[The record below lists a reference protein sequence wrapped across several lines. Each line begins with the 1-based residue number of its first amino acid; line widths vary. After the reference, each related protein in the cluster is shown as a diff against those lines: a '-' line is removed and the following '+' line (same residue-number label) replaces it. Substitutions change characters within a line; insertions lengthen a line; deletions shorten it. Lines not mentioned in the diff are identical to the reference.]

1 MKKGKTNRRL
11 LALVLCLAMLF
22 SCVPQGALP
31 VLAAGNDTV
40 SQGQPETGETTTPTE
55 PEVTTEPTEPEATT
69 EPTVPEDTTA
79 PTEPEATTEPTVPE
93 DTTAPTEP
101 EVTTEPTQ
109 PEDTTAPTEPE
120 VTTEPTEPAQSQNS
134 AAPLAGE
141 VVARGVLTDTI
152 TYTITEEVDPDST
165 RYHVLTLEGTGAM
178 PDYTYSTYKKTPWYP
193 YGDTLR
199 QVVLGDGI
207 TSVGAYAF
215 YNTYQKLVNLQLPST
230 LITIGNYAFYN
241 CSGLTGSL
249 DFSGCPALTTI
260 GSYAFSDCTGLTG
273 SLDFSGCPELTTIGS
288 TAFQAC
294 TGITTLNLSCPK
306 LTTIGSY
313 AFSDC
318 TGLTTLNLSCPALT
332 TIGSS
337 AFLDCTDLTGSLD
350 FSGCPKLTTIGSSAF
365 SDCTGLTGSLDL
377 SGCPKLTT
385 IGSSAFS
392 DCTGLTTL
400 NLSCPALTT
409 IGDYAFDSCTGLTTL
424 NLSCPKLT
432 TIGDYAFYRCTG
444 LTGSLDFSRCPALTS
459 IGSSAFRNCSGLTTL
474 NLSCPALTTI
484 GSYAFFGCTGLTGS
498 LDFSGCPELT
508 TIGSTAFQACTGIT
522 TLNLSCPA
530 LTTIGGSA
538 FYYCTGLTTLNLS
551 SPKLTTIGDRAFS
564 GCTGLT
570 DSLDFSGCPALT
582 TIRDRAFSNCTGIT
596 TLNLS
601 CPALTTIGVGAF
613 RDCTG
618 LTTLNLSCPAL
629 TTIDSYAFSDCTGL
643 TGSLDFSGCPALTT
657 IGDRAFFGCT
667 GLTTLNLSSPE
678 LTTIGRSAFDY
689 CTGLTTL
696 NLSCPKLTTIGD
708 SAFSRCTGLTGSLD
722 FSGCQALTTIGDKA
736 FFNCTGLT
744 GSLDFS
750 GCPALTT
757 IGDSAFFGCTG
768 LTGSLDFSGCP
779 ELTTIDSAAFQACTG
794 LTTLNLSCPK
804 LTTIGSAA
812 FRACTGITTLNLSC
826 PKLTTIGIYAFSNC
840 TGLTTLNLSCP
851 KLTTIGTEAF
861 RNCTKLNTIT
871 VEDGNKL
878 TQVYASAFTGTAVT
892 ALSLVLPDRA
902 SADGVV
908 RLLTALPERP
918 QWLTLVGDSTQS
930 MCFSQDFLEEVKDTR
945 YRIAFAP
952 GFLTFCPGDFADI
965 TGAAPLNTLKGSA
978 WVDAQG
984 VVYLLDEDS
993 KTASLA
999 YIPSDF
1005 KSYTVPATV
1014 GEGERSYNLSSVSS
1028 NALAR
1033 AYQLGEITFA
1043 DSKAVALADFALA
1056 GCPTLTSVN
1065 KETTVE
1071 GAKNLFKSVGKSAF
1085 LNTGLQ
1091 EESSADKVSLG
1102 TSIQVLQEADA
1113 TFTLSAQAAQ
1123 PIENDVTG
1131 TGNTVTIT
1139 AYIDGDGANAYQYR
1153 IYFLVS
1159 GGQFDMGGF
1168 QMNIDQEYTDNGIRF
1183 TLRRYDGITGLYYVD
1198 VSVPVGAT
1206 WNRQFFLNYPALT
1219 PGGAVL
1225 VWAEAIPAQSS
1236 SDIQVLPQGQYYHF
1250 TWETES
1256 VPYTT
1261 MSVINNT
1268 NSYSYTRPSVGALV
1282 TLSPDLSW
1290 QIKLTAGQRDKYASY
1305 TSLAQD
1311 PARQAVHTMTFTL
1324 PEGLS
1329 WNNVLTEEVQLLTPS
1344 GDYWCLEGTPILK
1357 ASPDSNT
1364 YVQKVT
1370 AVIADGE
1377 LVLTLWQA
1385 AKGQALPT
1393 NPYLNLTL
1401 AQSVVQVP
1409 DEKGFNFNDSY
1420 GISLQ
1425 VGTKLVYTFDQS
1437 VSWMG
1442 SAQWSSTPPKENL
1455 TYEKN
1460 RGDLYILYVGT
1471 SYYRLK
1477 AANDTIFNHTL
1488 TKISDPLPMDLFITP
1503 QGIRELF
1510 TLSGDELDNQT
1521 LAKYLTLTISNARQ
1535 YHYDGDNALGYVTLT
1550 DGKTQHLLTAEMTD
1564 EYGTAYTDGVKVTIK
1579 LGTTTGTLQ
1588 VAFGDAPSEEVP
1600 MDNLEEYLKTRGLAL
1615 LSNTRYTVT
1624 WDFGAEHKILS
1635 GDTYL
1640 LQIPVEPKDSFQLL
1654 TTDWPIYR
1662 GASTSSSPSSY
1673 SYEYISVGNNVAYF
1687 EDPASNTK
1695 SAAAR
1700 YYRDYAIDKSVSTNT
1715 VQNGGIVDYSV
1726 KVYRDSG
1733 SPREAGLPVVDAVS
1747 GTVCLLAPVYKNQGR
1762 PWAESTSIY
1771 TASDGTQ
1778 YYLLELPDSA
1788 RESGRYT
1795 YDGVWM
1801 NGNYANSVT
1810 VVALDKLT
1818 EEEKAKYNHSD
1829 DYSSLGNALAD
1840 DGYLTEIR
1848 WYLASTTDSYNTL
1861 TYSVLVDVAYSLR
1874 ENSLSG
1880 SVCNIAY
1887 LNDRDNHRLFD
1898 STGIIPIYTI
1908 TGNKELLDESG
1919 QVLGNNSTISAG
1931 ETVHYRLTVNNLI
1944 SRNMTIDTQD
1954 IADVLPRTYD
1964 VFAWS
1969 EDNVKLRYGLKS
1981 GGAVQYFSWEIS
1993 HNQQDG
1999 TVIHWPEG
2007 LQVPA
2012 NDTLYI
2018 YVDITFPSDTSG
2030 EDSLWKSYCDQVG
2043 SDTLVNSFRL
2053 VNMTYSVTHN
2063 LALPGSAY
2071 IQKGVAS
2078 SQYYYGPSK
2087 VGEKMDLRY
2096 YSEPGSGNRAYMKET
2111 FYIVLY
2117 NAGPGP
2123 LYLTQ
2128 LEDHFPAGAV
2138 TDASHV
2144 ELITDK
2150 TYLSDLP
2157 QGLTLVQASITYQS
2171 SNSSVIFTFGSGSAE
2186 AGVPA
2191 ISYDAAVRAYY
2202 LQPNQAIAFSYECS
2216 IGTDLDNWENTVA
2229 MPLHDPLN
2237 AGVGVAQISQIHY
2250 NYEMD
2255 SKTGNDGSCTYW
2267 TVEEGSALGY
2277 DSKWADE
2284 GWIASSVPLRKE
2296 TVAGLEKQVV
2306 QRRSTSDVI
2315 SPYNGYALPLD
2326 SLQWELT
2333 VYNDG
2338 SNIIDGFTITD
2349 TFPDCYTLA
2358 EGEVV
2363 ISGVNGSSQNKQTL
2377 FEIEEVK
2384 TGTDGLVE
2392 SVTLSDRTVI
2402 SVEGENVSTKEYDI
2416 SLYYNEDEQLVMEL
2430 TLHLSAD
2437 NGVIFPG
2444 KNVKLTYW
2452 TKNYTKINTYTTYVN
2467 SAVLTTQQELN
2478 YDKVSHGRVEWDENG
2493 EPAGILARAIAVTAG
2508 GYSTGSEKA
2517 VTEVGIPGNTASSN
2531 QIGSITLTQTDG
2543 GYSHFTY
2550 ELQVDNSATGAK
2562 GMKWITLIDNLPQ
2575 LDDTMTLNPKNQRG
2589 SEFQVEFA
2597 ADPRV
2602 KVWYVTEEW
2611 QEVDI
2616 TSKAMIQYSDKV
2628 TFGSGDWGKVGSIP
2642 ESDGWGASSAGARS
2656 IRIYIPSDG
2665 ETPAV
2670 PAGATLHVSF
2680 ECQVK
2685 MDASVAPGHTA
2696 WNSFGYRYQMQ
2707 NDQYYLEAAPLEV
2720 GVRIPD
2726 YPRIQKVL
2734 TDETGEAVIAEK
2746 DTEFYFLVYKGDK
2759 ISGDFA
2765 TGAALLQALMD
2776 KKTDFSIV
2784 KVTVPQGQSQVELK
2798 LEDLKICTYT
2808 PEKGWEETANPWV
2821 WTDGGSYTVVE
2832 LGDQLTVGLGS
2843 YKDYQF
2849 ASLDYVPDNSY
2860 TFQYNKSTSQLIRG
2874 ENTLALRKLQIQKVD
2889 QADQSQKL
2897 PGAVFGLYSPNT
2909 SDQLTGD
2916 TLQTAATA
2924 LELTTGQIQ
2933 ELEGKLIITHNGK
2946 NYYLYRLGKTDK
2958 NGLVTW
2964 DDLPGMTYCYMEL
2977 WAPEGYYIT
2986 EKDPVLVSFDVQGEY
3001 LRSVTHTVTNKQIVY
3016 LPKTGGMGRWQIP
3029 ALGLLLCAAVV
3040 TVFLGKRRKK
3050 AA

>member
-1 MKKGKTNRRL
+1 MKKGMTRRRL

-22 SCVPQGALP
+22 SCVPQGAIP
-31 VLAAGNDTV
+31 VFAAGDEA
-40 SQGQPETGETTTPTE
+40 SQGQTETGETTTPTE
-55 PEVTTEPTEPEATT
+55 PEVTTEPTEPE
-69 EPTVPEDTTA
+69 
-79 PTEPEATTEPTVPE
+79 

-101 EVTTEPTQ
+101 EVTTEPTE

-120 VTTEPTEPAQSQNS
+120 VTTEPTEPEDTTAPTEPEVTTETTEPQNPAEPAQPQNP
-134 AAPLAGE
+134 AVPLAGTE
-141 VVARGVLTDTI
+141 VASGSLTDTI
-152 TYTITEEVDPDST
+152 TYTITAEQDPDGT
-165 RYHVLTLEGTGAM
+165 LYHVLTLEGTGTM
-178 PDYTYSTYKKTPWYP
+178 PDYSYRTYETTPWYP
-193 YGDTLR
+193 YGNTLR

-215 YNTYQKLVNLQLPST
+215 YSTYRKLVNLQLPST
-230 LITIGNYAFYN
+230 LITIGEGAFRS
-241 CSGLTGSL
+241 CSGLTGPLDFSGCPALTSIGSTAFDGCTGLTGSL
-249 DFSGCPALTTI
+249 DFSGCPKLTTIGSSAFSTCYGLTTLNLSCPALTTIDSSAFQSCFGLTTLNLSCPKLTTIGDHAFFNCTGLTGSLDFSSYPALTTIGDYAFVDCSGLTGSLDFSSCPALTSIGSYAFSDCSGFTTLNLSSLKLTTIGDHAFYNCTGLTGTLDFSGCPQLTTIGSSAFSNCTGLTGTLDFSGCPKLTTIGDRAFSRCTGLTGALDFSGCQALTTIGDGAFSNCTGLTGALDFSGCPKLTTIGSSAFSGCSGLTTLNLSSPKLTTI

-273 SLDFSGCPELTTIGS
+273 SLDFSGC
-288 TAFQAC
+288 Q
-294 TGITTLNLSCPK
+294 
-306 LTTIGSY
+306 
-313 AFSDC
+313 
-318 TGLTTLNLSCPALT
+318 ALT
-332 TIGSS
+332 TIGV
-337 AFLDCTDLTGSLD
+337 
-350 FSGCPKLTTIGSSAF
+350 
-365 SDCTGLTGSLDL
+365 
-377 SGCPKLTT
+377 
-385 IGSSAFS
+385 SAFS

-400 NLSCPALTT
+400 NLSCPQLIN
-409 IGDYAFDSCTGLTTL
+409 IGDS
-424 NLSCPKLT
+424 
-432 TIGDYAFYRCTG
+432 AFYKCTG
-444 LTGSLDFSRCPALTS
+444 LTGA
-459 IGSSAFRNCSGLTTL
+459 
-474 NLSCPALTTI
+474 
-484 GSYAFFGCTGLTGS
+484 
-498 LDFSGCPELT
+498 LDFSGC
-508 TIGSTAFQACTGIT
+508 Q
-522 TLNLSCPA
+522 A
-530 LTTIGGSA
+530 LTIIGDSA
-538 FYYCTGLTTLNLS
+538 FS
-551 SPKLTTIGDRAFS
+551 
-564 GCTGLT
+564 
-570 DSLDFSGCPALT
+570 
-582 TIRDRAFSNCTGIT
+582 
-596 TLNLS
+596 
-601 CPALTTIGVGAF
+601 
-613 RDCTG
+613 DCTG
-618 LTTLNLSCPAL
+618 LTTLNLSCPVL
-629 TTIDSYAFSDCTGL
+629 IIIDSEAF
-643 TGSLDFSGCPALTT
+643 
-657 IGDRAFFGCT
+657 
-667 GLTTLNLSSPE
+667 
-678 LTTIGRSAFDY
+678 Y
-689 CTGLTTL
+689 
-696 NLSCPKLTTIGD
+696 
-708 SAFSRCTGLTGSLD
+708 
-722 FSGCQALTTIGDKA
+722 
-736 FFNCTGLT
+736 NCTGLT
-744 GSLDFS
+744 
-750 GCPALTT
+750 A
-757 IGDSAFFGCTG
+757 
-768 LTGSLDFSGCP
+768 
-779 ELTTIDSAAFQACTG
+779 
-794 LTTLNLSCPK
+794 
-804 LTTIGSAA
+804 
-812 FRACTGITTLNLSC
+812 
-826 PKLTTIGIYAFSNC
+826 
-840 TGLTTLNLSCP
+840 LNLSCP

-861 RNCTKLNTIT
+861 QNCTKLNTIT

-878 TQVYASAFTGTAVT
+878 TQVDASAFTGTAVT
-892 ALSLVLPDRA
+892 ALSLVLPDQA
-902 SADGVV
+902 SVDGVV

-999 YIPSDF
+999 YIPSDL

-1014 GEGERSYNLSSVSS
+1014 GDGERSYTLTSVSPHTLTRS
-1028 NALAR
+1028 
-1033 AYQLGEITFA
+1033 YQLEEITFA

-1183 TLRRYDGITGLYYVD
+1183 TLHRYDGTTGLYYVD

-1225 VWAEAIPAQSS
+1225 VWAEAIPEQSS

-1268 NSYSYTRPSVGALV
+1268 NSYSYTRPGVGALV

-1290 QIKLTAGQRDKYASY
+1290 QIKLTASQRDKYAAY

-1364 YVQKVT
+1364 SVQKVT

-1393 NPYLNLTL
+1393 NPQLNFTL

-1409 DEKGFNFNDSY
+1409 DEKEFHFNDSY
-1420 GISLQ
+1420 EISLQ
-1425 VGTKLVYTFDQS
+1425 VDTKLVYTFDQPAS
-1437 VSWMG
+1437 LAG
-1442 SAQWSSTPPKENL
+1442 STLWKSTPPKMDL
-1455 TYEKN
+1455 TYQKTSDY
-1460 RGDLYILYVGT
+1460 RYIFYTGN

-1615 LSNTRYTVT
+1615 LSNTQYTVT

-1662 GASTSSSPSSY
+1662 GATTSSSPVSYDY
-1673 SYEYISVGNNVAYF
+1673 SYITSITNKARFV
-1687 EDPASNTK
+1687 DSTLTQK
-1695 SAAAR
+1695 SCTND
-1700 YYRDYAIDKSVSTNT
+1700 YYRDYAIGKYASTT
-1715 VQNGGIVDYSV
+1715 SVQNGGIVDYSIQ
-1726 KVYRDSG
+1726 VYQYSG

-1747 GTVCLLAPVYKNQGR
+1747 GTQCLLAPVPENQGQ
-1762 PWAESTSIY
+1762 PWAKDAEIHQTSN
-1771 TASDGTQ
+1771 GTR
-1778 YYLLELPDSA
+1778 YYLLKLPDSA
-1788 RESGRYT
+1788 REDGRYT
-1795 YDGVWM
+1795 YDGVWL
-1801 NGNYANSVT
+1801 NGYYADSVT
-1810 VVALDKLT
+1810 VIDLNRLEDA
-1818 EEEKAKYNHSD
+1818 ERAKYNHSE
-1829 DYSSLGNALAD
+1829 DYTDMGSALAS

-1848 WYLASTTDSYNTL
+1848 WYLTSATSSSRIL
-1861 TYSVLVDVAYSLR
+1861 KYSVLADVAYSTQ
-1874 ENSLSG
+1874 ENPLSG
-1880 SVCNIAY
+1880 TLCNIAY
-1887 LNDRDNHRLFD
+1887 LNDRDDHRLFD
-1898 STGIIPIYTI
+1898 PTGTIPIHTI
-1908 TGNKELLDESG
+1908 GGDKELLDESG
-1919 QVLGNNSTISAG
+1919 QVLSDGSIISDG
-1931 ETVHYRLTVNNLI
+1931 ETVHYRLTVNNLT
-1944 SRNMTIDTQD
+1944 SRDMTIRAEDA
-1954 IADVLPRTYD
+1954 ADVLPRTYG

-1969 EDNVKLRYGLKS
+1969 EANVKLHYALKS
-1981 GGAVQYFSWEIS
+1981 GGTTESFPWEIQPS
-1993 HNQQDG
+1993 NAQDG
-1999 TVIHWPEG
+1999 TYVIRWPQG

-2012 NDTLYI
+2012 NDSLYI
-2018 YVDITFPSDTSG
+2018 YVDLTFPADASG
-2030 EDSLWKSYCDQVG
+2030 ESSPWKSYCEQVG
-2043 SDTLVNSFRL
+2043 SDTLVNTFRL

-2071 IQKGVAS
+2071 IQKGVRLS
-2078 SQYYYGPSK
+2078 EYFLYSRK
-2087 VGEKMDLRY
+2087 VGENNDLRY
-2096 YSEPGSGNRAYMKET
+2096 YSQQGSDGAARMQET
-2111 FYIVLY
+2111 FYILLY

-2138 TDASHV
+2138 SSVDNV
-2144 ELITDK
+2144 KLIR
-2150 TYLSDLP
+2150 YRSNFSGLP
-2157 QGLTLVQASITYQS
+2157 QDLVLVQASIGSKKSDS
-2171 SNSSVIFTFGSGSAE
+2171 SIAFTFTPASSVGGMPTIT
-2186 AGVPA
+2186 
-2191 ISYDAAVRAYY
+2191 YDAAAEAYY
-2202 LQPNQAIAFSYECS
+2202 LQPNQAIAFSYECYLN
-2216 IGTDLDNWENTVA
+2216 TDLAYWENTVA
-2229 MPLHDPLN
+2229 MPLYDPLN
-2237 AGVGVAQISQIHY
+2237 AGVGVARIPQVY
-2250 NYEMD
+2250 NNYSMVG
-2255 SKTGNDGSCTYW
+2255 KTGNDGFCTYW
-2267 TVEEGSALGY
+2267 TAEEGSALGY
-2277 DSKWADE
+2277 DSQRADE
-2284 GWIASSVPLRKE
+2284 GWVASSVPLRKE
-2296 TVAGLEKQVV
+2296 TVTGLEKQVV

-2358 EGEVV
+2358 EGKVV
-2363 ISGVNGSSQNKQTL
+2363 ISGETL
-2377 FEIEEVK
+2377 FEVKEVK
-2384 TGTDGLVE
+2384 TGADGLVE

-2416 SLYYNEDEQLVMEL
+2416 SLYYNEDQQLVMEL
-2430 TLHLSAD
+2430 TLHSSAD

-2575 LDDTMTLNPKNQRG
+2575 LDDTMTLNPKIQRG

-2616 TSKAMIQYSDKV
+2616 TSEAMIQYSDKV

-2665 ETPAV
+2665 EKPAV

-2734 TDETGEAVIAEK
+2734 TDETGEAVIAQK

-2776 KKTDFSIV
+2776 KQTDFSIV

-2808 PEKGWEETANPWV
+2808 PENGWTETNAPWV
-2821 WTDGGSYTVVE
+2821 WRNGESYTIVE

-2849 ASLDYVPDNSY
+2849 ASLDYTPDNSY

-2909 SDQLTGD
+2909 SDQLTD
-2916 TLQTAATA
+2916 LQAAAAA
-2924 LELTTGQIQ
+2924 LGLTDEQIQ
-2933 ELEGKLIITHNGK
+2933 ELNQKTVITVNK
-2946 NYYLYRLGKTDK
+2946 TQYYLYRLSKTDK
-2958 NGLVTW
+2958 NGLITW

-2986 EKDPVLVSFDVQGEY
+2986 QNDPVEVSFQEGDSY

>member
-1 MKKGKTNRRL
+1 MKKGMTRRRL

-22 SCVPQGALP
+22 SCVPQGAIP
-31 VLAAGNDTV
+31 VFAAGDEA
-40 SQGQPETGETTTPTE
+40 SQGQTETGETTTPTE
-55 PEVTTEPTEPEATT
+55 PEVTTEPTEPEDTTAPTEPQATV

-109 PEDTTAPTEPE
+109 PEDTTTPTEPE
-120 VTTEPTEPAQSQNS
+120 VTTEPTQPQNPAEPAQPQNP
-134 AAPLAGE
+134 AVPLAGE
-141 VVARGVLTDTI
+141 VVASGDLTDTI

-178 PDYTYSTYKKTPWYP
+178 PDYTYRTYEETPWYR

-215 YNTYQKLVNLQLPST
+215 SSAYQKLVNLQLPST
-230 LITIGNYAFYN
+230 LITIGVNAFRN
-241 CSGLTGSL
+241 CSGLTTLNLS
-249 DFSGCPALTTI
+249 CPALTTI

-273 SLDFSGCPELTTIGS
+273 SLDFSGCPELTTIG
-288 TAFQAC
+288 
-294 TGITTLNLSCPK
+294 G
-306 LTTIGSY
+306 G
-313 AFSDC
+313 
-318 TGLTTLNLSCPALT
+318 
-332 TIGSS
+332 
-337 AFLDCTDLTGSLD
+337 
-350 FSGCPKLTTIGSSAF
+350 
-365 SDCTGLTGSLDL
+365 
-377 SGCPKLTT
+377 
-385 IGSSAFS
+385 
-392 DCTGLTTL
+392 
-400 NLSCPALTT
+400 
-409 IGDYAFDSCTGLTTL
+409 
-424 NLSCPKLT
+424 
-432 TIGDYAFYRCTG
+432 
-444 LTGSLDFSRCPALTS
+444 
-459 IGSSAFRNCSGLTTL
+459 AFR
-474 NLSCPALTTI
+474 
-484 GSYAFFGCTGLTGS
+484 
-498 LDFSGCPELT
+498 
-508 TIGSTAFQACTGIT
+508 ACTGIT

-538 FYYCTGLTTLNLS
+538 FFGCTGLTTLNLS
-551 SPKLTTIGDRAFS
+551 CPELTTIGDYAFYRCTGLTGSLDFSSCPALTTIGSYAFSDCTGLTGSLDFSGCPKLTTIGSSAFQSCIGLTTLNLSSPELTTIGNRAFS

-582 TIRDRAFSNCTGIT
+582 TIGDRAFSNCTGIT

-601 CPALTTIGVGAF
+601 
-613 RDCTG
+613 
-618 LTTLNLSCPAL
+618 
-629 TTIDSYAFSDCTGL
+629 
-643 TGSLDFSGCPALTT
+643 
-657 IGDRAFFGCT
+657 
-667 GLTTLNLSSPE
+667 SPK
-678 LTTIGRSAFDY
+678 LTTIGRS
-689 CTGLTTL
+689 
-696 NLSCPKLTTIGD
+696 
-708 SAFSRCTGLTGSLD
+708 
-722 FSGCQALTTIGDKA
+722 A

-757 IGDSAFFGCTG
+757 IGNYAFQACTGLTGSLDFSGCQALTTIGSSAFSGCTGLTDSLDFSGCPALTTIGDRAFSNCTGITTLNLSSPKLTTIGRSAFFNCTG

-779 ELTTIDSAAFQACTG
+779 ALTTIGNYAFQACTG
-794 LTTLNLSCPK
+794 LTGSLDFSGCQA
-804 LTTIGSAA
+804 LTTIGSSA
-812 FRACTGITTLNLSC
+812 FSGCTGLTGYLDFSSC
-826 PKLTTIGIYAFSNC
+826 PALTSIGSYAFYKCTGLTGSLDFSGCPALTTIGDYAFYNC

-861 RNCTKLNTIT
+861 QNCTKLNTIT

-878 TQVYASAFTGTAVT
+878 TQVDASAFTGTAVT
-892 ALSLVLPDRA
+892 ALSLVLPDQA
-902 SADGVV
+902 SVDGVV

-999 YIPSDF
+999 YIPSDL

-1014 GEGERSYNLSSVSS
+1014 GDGERSYTLTSVSPHTLTRS
-1028 NALAR
+1028 
-1033 AYQLGEITFA
+1033 YQLEEITFA

-1168 QMNIDQEYTDNGIRF
+1168 QMNIDQEYTDKGIRF
-1183 TLRRYDGITGLYYVD
+1183 TLHRYDGTTGLYYVD
-1198 VSVPVGAT
+1198 VSVPFGAT

-1225 VWAEAIPAQSS
+1225 VWAEAIPEQSS

-1268 NSYSYTRPSVGALV
+1268 NSYSYTRPGVGALV

-1290 QIKLTAGQRDKYASY
+1290 QIKLTASQRDKYAAY

-1364 YVQKVT
+1364 SVQKVT

-1409 DEKGFNFNDSY
+1409 DEKEFHFNDSY
-1420 GISLQ
+1420 EISLQ
-1425 VGTKLVYTFDQS
+1425 VDTKLVYTFDQPAS
-1437 VSWMG
+1437 LAG
-1442 SAQWSSTPPKENL
+1442 STLWKSTPPKMDL
-1455 TYEKN
+1455 TYQKTSDY
-1460 RGDLYILYVGT
+1460 GYISYFGN

-1477 AANDTIFNHTL
+1477 AANDTISNHTL
-1488 TKISDPLPMDLFITP
+1488 TRISDPLPTDLFITP

-1624 WDFGAEHKILS
+1624 WDFGAEHEILS

-1673 SYEYISVGNNVAYF
+1673 TSRYISAGNNVAYF
-1687 EDPASNTK
+1687 EDPASNEK

-1993 HNQQDG
+1993 YNQQDG

-2043 SDTLVNSFRL
+2043 SDTLVNTFRL

-2078 SQYYYGPSK
+2078 SQYYYGSSK

-2096 YSEPGSGNRAYMKET
+2096 YSEPGSWNRAYMKET

-2138 TDASHV
+2138 TDARHV

-2191 ISYDAAVRAYY
+2191 ISYDAAVGAYY

-2402 SVEGENVSTKEYDI
+2402 SVEGEKVSTKEYDI

-2452 TKNYTKINTYTTYVN
+2452 TKNYTDINTYTTYVN

-2597 ADPRV
+2597 ENLQV
-2602 KVWYVTEEW
+2602 KVWYVTEYY
-2611 QEVDI
+2611 QRVDLSNAVI
-2616 TSKAMIQYSDKV
+2616 RYSDKV
-2628 TFGSGDWGKVGSIP
+2628 TFGSDDWGAVNTPPTDVGWR
-2642 ESDGWGASSAGARS
+2642 ETSAGARS

-2665 ETPAV
+2665 EKPAV

-2734 TDETGEAVIAEK
+2734 TDETGEAVTAQK

-2776 KKTDFSIV
+2776 EKTDFSIV

-2808 PEKGWEETANPWV
+2808 PENGWTETNAPWV
-2821 WTDGGSYTVVE
+2821 WRNGESYTIVE

-2849 ASLDYVPDNSY
+2849 ASLDYTPDNSY

-2909 SDQLTGD
+2909 SDQLTD
-2916 TLQTAATA
+2916 LQAAAAA
-2924 LELTTGQIQ
+2924 LGLTDEQIQ
-2933 ELEGKLIITHNGK
+2933 ELNQKTVITVNK
-2946 NYYLYRLGKTDK
+2946 TQYYLYRLSKTDK
-2958 NGLVTW
+2958 NGLITW

-2986 EKDPVLVSFDVQGEY
+2986 QNDPVEVSFQEGDSY

>member
-1 MKKGKTNRRL
+1 MG
-11 LALVLCLAMLF
+11 
-22 SCVPQGALP
+22 
-31 VLAAGNDTV
+31 
-40 SQGQPETGETTTPTE
+40 
-55 PEVTTEPTEPEATT
+55 
-69 EPTVPEDTTA
+69 
-79 PTEPEATTEPTVPE
+79 
-93 DTTAPTEP
+93 
-101 EVTTEPTQ
+101 
-109 PEDTTAPTEPE
+109 
-120 VTTEPTEPAQSQNS
+120 
-134 AAPLAGE
+134 
-141 VVARGVLTDTI
+141 
-152 TYTITEEVDPDST
+152 
-165 RYHVLTLEGTGAM
+165 
-178 PDYTYSTYKKTPWYP
+178 
-193 YGDTLR
+193 
-199 QVVLGDGI
+199 
-207 TSVGAYAF
+207 
-215 YNTYQKLVNLQLPST
+215 
-230 LITIGNYAFYN
+230 
-241 CSGLTGSL
+241 
-249 DFSGCPALTTI
+249 
-260 GSYAFSDCTGLTG
+260 
-273 SLDFSGCPELTTIGS
+273 
-288 TAFQAC
+288 
-294 TGITTLNLSCPK
+294 
-306 LTTIGSY
+306 
-313 AFSDC
+313 
-318 TGLTTLNLSCPALT
+318 
-332 TIGSS
+332 
-337 AFLDCTDLTGSLD
+337 
-350 FSGCPKLTTIGSSAF
+350 
-365 SDCTGLTGSLDL
+365 
-377 SGCPKLTT
+377 
-385 IGSSAFS
+385 
-392 DCTGLTTL
+392 
-400 NLSCPALTT
+400 
-409 IGDYAFDSCTGLTTL
+409 
-424 NLSCPKLT
+424 
-432 TIGDYAFYRCTG
+432 
-444 LTGSLDFSRCPALTS
+444 
-459 IGSSAFRNCSGLTTL
+459 
-474 NLSCPALTTI
+474 
-484 GSYAFFGCTGLTGS
+484 
-498 LDFSGCPELT
+498 
-508 TIGSTAFQACTGIT
+508 
-522 TLNLSCPA
+522 
-530 LTTIGGSA
+530 
-538 FYYCTGLTTLNLS
+538 
-551 SPKLTTIGDRAFS
+551 
-564 GCTGLT
+564 
-570 DSLDFSGCPALT
+570 
-582 TIRDRAFSNCTGIT
+582 
-596 TLNLS
+596 
-601 CPALTTIGVGAF
+601 
-613 RDCTG
+613 
-618 LTTLNLSCPAL
+618 
-629 TTIDSYAFSDCTGL
+629 
-643 TGSLDFSGCPALTT
+643 
-657 IGDRAFFGCT
+657 
-667 GLTTLNLSSPE
+667 
-678 LTTIGRSAFDY
+678 
-689 CTGLTTL
+689 
-696 NLSCPKLTTIGD
+696 
-708 SAFSRCTGLTGSLD
+708 
-722 FSGCQALTTIGDKA
+722 
-736 FFNCTGLT
+736 
-744 GSLDFS
+744 
-750 GCPALTT
+750 
-757 IGDSAFFGCTG
+757 
-768 LTGSLDFSGCP
+768 
-779 ELTTIDSAAFQACTG
+779 
-794 LTTLNLSCPK
+794 
-804 LTTIGSAA
+804 
-812 FRACTGITTLNLSC
+812 
-826 PKLTTIGIYAFSNC
+826 
-840 TGLTTLNLSCP
+840 
-851 KLTTIGTEAF
+851 
-861 RNCTKLNTIT
+861 
-871 VEDGNKL
+871 
-878 TQVYASAFTGTAVT
+878 ASAFELTEVST
-892 ALSLVLPDRA
+892 LSLGLPDQA
-902 SADGVV
+902 SVDGVV

-1014 GEGERSYNLSSVSS
+1014 GEGERSYNLTSVSS

-1043 DSKAVALADFALA
+1043 DSKAVVLADFALA
-1056 GCPTLTSVN
+1056 DCPTLTSVN

-1183 TLRRYDGITGLYYVD
+1183 TLHRYDGITGLYYVD

-1225 VWAEAIPAQSS
+1225 VWAEAIPEQSS

-1256 VPYTT
+1256 VPYT
-1261 MSVINNT
+1261 MSVT
-1268 NSYSYTRPSVGALV
+1268 NSTSIYGYIRSGVGESV
-1282 TLSPDLSW
+1282 TLSPSLSW
-1290 QIKLTAGQRDKYASY
+1290 RIKLTASQRDKYAAY

-1311 PARQAVHTMTFTL
+1311 PARQVIYTMTFTL

-1344 GDYWCLEGTPILK
+1344 SGGDWCLEGTPILNNI
-1357 ASPDSNT
+1357 S
-1364 YVQKVT
+1364 VQKVT
-1370 AVIADGE
+1370 AVIEDGK
-1377 LVLTLWQA
+1377 LVLTLWEA
-1385 AKGQALPT
+1385 VESQALPT
-1393 NPYLNLTL
+1393 TL
-1401 AQSVVQVP
+1401 QLDFRLLQGVVQVL
-1409 DEKGFNFNDSY
+1409 DEDSFAFDGNY
-1420 GISLQ
+1420 EISLQ
-1425 VGTKLVYTFDQS
+1425 VDTKLVYTFDQPAS
-1437 VSWMG
+1437 LAG
-1442 SAQWSSTPPKENL
+1442 STLWKSTPPKMDL
-1455 TYEKN
+1455 TYGKN
-1460 RGDLYILYVGT
+1460 LGDWYIYYHGT

-1673 SYEYISVGNNVAYF
+1673 SSKYISAGNNVAYF
-1687 EDPASNTK
+1687 EDPASNKK
-1695 SAAAR
+1695 SDTAR

-1993 HNQQDG
+1993 YNQQDG

-2078 SQYYYGPSK
+2078 SQYYYGSSK

-2138 TDASHV
+2138 TNASHV

-2150 TYLSDLP
+2150 TYLSALP

-2191 ISYDAAVRAYY
+2191 ISYDAAVGAYY

-2363 ISGVNGSSQNKQTL
+2363 ISGVNRSSQNKQTL
-2377 FEIEEVK
+2377 FEVKEVK
-2384 TGTDGLVE
+2384 TGADGLVE
-2392 SVTLSDRTVI
+2392 SVTLSDGTVI
-2402 SVEGENVSTKEYDI
+2402 SVEGEKVSTEEYDI

-2602 KVWYVTEEW
+2602 KVWYVTEEG

-2616 TSKAMIQYSDKV
+2616 TSEAMIQYSDKV

-2685 MDASVAPGHTA
+2685 MGESIVPGHTA

-2734 TDETGEAVIAEK
+2734 TDKTGEAITAQEETV
-2746 DTEFYFLVYKGDK
+2746 FNFLVYEGEK

-2765 TGAALLQALMD
+2765 TGAELLRALADAQ
-2776 KKTDFSIV
+2776 KDFTIAT
-2784 KVTVPQGQSQVELK
+2784 VTVLKGASQAELK
-2798 LEDLKICTYT
+2798 LEDQKICTYT
-2808 PEKGWEETANPWV
+2808 PEDGWRETNNPWV
-2821 WTDGGSYTVVE
+2821 WTDGESYTVVE
-2832 LGDQLTVGLGS
+2832 LGDELTVGLGS
-2843 YKDYQF
+2843 YRDYEF

-2889 QADQSQKL
+2889 QADQSHKL
-2897 PGAVFGLYSPNT
+2897 SGAVFGLYSPN
-2909 SDQLTGD
+2909 SGDQLTGD
-2916 TLQTAATA
+2916 ALQAAVDG
-2924 LELTTGQIQ
+2924 LGLTPEQIQ
-2933 ELEGKLIITHNGK
+2933 ELNQKTMITVNETP
-2946 NYYLYRLGKTDK
+2946 YYLYRLGKTDE
-2958 NGLVTW
+2958 NGLITW
-2964 DDLPGMTYCYMEL
+2964 DNLTGMSYCYVEL

-2986 EKDPVLVSFDVQGEY
+2986 QNDPVEVSFQEGDAY

>member
-1 MKKGKTNRRL
+1 MKKGMTRRRL

-22 SCVPQGALP
+22 SCVPQGAIP
-31 VLAAGNDTV
+31 VFAAGDDTA
-40 SQGQPETGETTTPTE
+40 SQGQPDTGETPTDPEVTTEPTEPEDTTAPTE
-55 PEVTTEPTEPEATT
+55 PEVTTEPTQ
-69 EPTVPEDTTA
+69 
-79 PTEPEATTEPTVPE
+79 PEATTEPTVPE

-109 PEDTTAPTEPE
+109 PGDITAPTEPE
-120 VTTEPTEPAQSQNS
+120 VTTDPTQPQKPAEPAQPQNP
-134 AAPLAGE
+134 AVPLAGE

-178 PDYTYSTYKKTPWYP
+178 PDYDYTYSAYKETPWYP

-215 YNTYQKLVNLQLPST
+215 SSAYQKLVNLQLPST
-230 LITIGNYAFYN
+230 LTTIGDRAFYN
-241 CSGLTGSL
+241 CKGLTG
-249 DFSGCPALTTI
+249 P
-260 GSYAFSDCTGLTG
+260 
-273 SLDFSGCPELTTIGS
+273 
-288 TAFQAC
+288 
-294 TGITTLNLSCPK
+294 
-306 LTTIGSY
+306 
-313 AFSDC
+313 
-318 TGLTTLNLSCPALT
+318 
-332 TIGSS
+332 
-337 AFLDCTDLTGSLD
+337 LD

-365 SDCTGLTGSLDL
+365 CNCSGLTGPLDFSGCPALTSIGGAAFRDCTGLTTLDL
-377 SGCPKLTT
+377 SCPKLTT
-385 IGSSAFS
+385 IGDGAFS
-392 DCTGLTTL
+392 GCRGLTGSL
-400 NLSCPALTT
+400 DFSSCPALTT
-409 IGDYAFDSCTGLTTL
+409 IGDAAFQSCTGLTPL
-424 NLSCPKLT
+424 DLSCPKLT
-432 TIGDYAFYRCTG
+432 TIGDYAFSVCRG
-444 LTGSLDFSRCPALTS
+444 LTGSLDFSSCPALTS
-459 IGSSAFRNCSGLTTL
+459 IGDYAFLNCSGLTGSLDFSGCQALTTIGDSAFSNCSGLTGSLDFSGCQALTTIGDRAFSNCSGLTGSLDFSVCPALTTIDNYAFFNCSGLTTL
-474 NLSCPALTTI
+474 NLSCPELTTMGRSAFSGCSGLTTLNLSCPELTTI
-484 GSYAFFGCTGLTGS
+484 GSSAFSGCSGLTGS
-498 LDFSGCPELT
+498 LDFSGCPQLT
-508 TIGSTAFQACTGIT
+508 TIGS
-522 TLNLSCPA
+522 
-530 LTTIGGSA
+530 
-538 FYYCTGLTTLNLS
+538 Y
-551 SPKLTTIGDRAFS
+551 
-564 GCTGLT
+564 
-570 DSLDFSGCPALT
+570 
-582 TIRDRAFSNCTGIT
+582 
-596 TLNLS
+596 
-601 CPALTTIGVGAF
+601 AF
-613 RDCTG
+613 RD
-618 LTTLNLSCPAL
+618 
-629 TTIDSYAFSDCTGL
+629 
-643 TGSLDFSGCPALTT
+643 
-657 IGDRAFFGCT
+657 
-667 GLTTLNLSSPE
+667 
-678 LTTIGRSAFDY
+678 
-689 CTGLTTL
+689 
-696 NLSCPKLTTIGD
+696 
-708 SAFSRCTGLTGSLD
+708 CTGLTGSLD
-722 FSGCQALTTIGDKA
+722 FSGCQALTTIGV
-736 FFNCTGLT
+736 
-744 GSLDFS
+744 
-750 GCPALTT
+750 
-757 IGDSAFFGCTG
+757 SAF
-768 LTGSLDFSGCP
+768 SD
-779 ELTTIDSAAFQACTG
+779 CTG
-794 LTTLNLSCPK
+794 LTTLNLSCPQ
-804 LTTIGSAA
+804 LINIGGSA
-812 FRACTGITTLNLSC
+812 FYKCTGLTGALDFSGC
-826 PKLTTIGIYAFSNC
+826 PALTIIGDSAFSDC

-851 KLTTIGTEAF
+851 VLITIDSEAFYNCTGLTALNLSCPKLTIIGTEAF
-861 RNCTKLNTIT
+861 QNCTKLNTIT

-878 TQVYASAFTGTAVT
+878 TQVDASAFTGTAVT
-892 ALSLVLPDRA
+892 ALSLVLPDQA
-902 SADGVV
+902 SVDGVV

-965 TGAAPLNTLKGSA
+965 TGAAPLNTLEGPA
-978 WVDAQG
+978 WVDDQG
-984 VVYLLDEDS
+984 VVYLLNEDG

-999 YIPSDF
+999 YVPSDL

-1014 GEGERSYNLSSVSS
+1014 GDGERSYTLTSVSPHTLTRS
-1028 NALAR
+1028 
-1033 AYQLGEITFA
+1033 YQLEEITFA

-1065 KETTVE
+1065 KKTTVE

-1113 TFTLSAQAAQ
+1113 TFTLSAQADQ

-1139 AYIDGDGANAYQYR
+1139 ASIDGDGANAYQYR

-1183 TLRRYDGITGLYYVD
+1183 TLHRYDGITGLYYVD

-1225 VWAEAIPAQSS
+1225 VWAEAIPEQSS

-1256 VPYTT
+1256 VPYT

-1290 QIKLTAGQRDKYASY
+1290 QIKLTASQRDKYAAY

-1393 NPYLNLTL
+1393 NPQLNFTL

-1409 DEKGFNFNDSY
+1409 DEKEFHFNDSY
-1420 GISLQ
+1420 EISLQ
-1425 VGTKLVYTFDQS
+1425 VDTKLVYTFDQPAS
-1437 VSWMG
+1437 LAG
-1442 SAQWSSTPPKENL
+1442 STLWKSTPPKMDL
-1455 TYEKN
+1455 TYQKTSDY
-1460 RGDLYILYVGT
+1460 RYIFYTVN

-1477 AANDTIFNHTL
+1477 AANDTISNHTL
-1488 TKISDPLPMDLFITP
+1488 TRISDPLPTDLFITP

-1535 YHYDGDNALGYVTLT
+1535 YHYHGDNALGYVTLT

-1615 LSNTRYTVT
+1615 LGNTRYTVT

-1673 SYEYISVGNNVAYF
+1673 TSEYIYPGNNVAYF
-1687 EDPASNTK
+1687 EDPASNIR
-1695 SAAAR
+1695 SATAR

-1726 KVYRDSG
+1726 KVYRNSG
-1733 SPREAGLPVVDAVS
+1733 SPKEAGLPVVDAVS
-1747 GTVCLLAPVYKNQGR
+1747 GTQCLLAPVSENQGQ

-1993 HNQQDG
+1993 YNQQDG

-2071 IQKGVAS
+2071 IQKGVRLS
-2078 SQYYYGPSK
+2078 EYFLYSRK
-2087 VGEKMDLRY
+2087 VGENNDLRY
-2096 YSEPGSGNRAYMKET
+2096 YSQQGSDGAARMQET
-2111 FYIVLY
+2111 FYILLY

-2138 TDASHV
+2138 SSVDNV
-2144 ELITDK
+2144 KLIR
-2150 TYLSDLP
+2150 YRSNFSGLP
-2157 QGLTLVQASITYQS
+2157 QDLVLVQASIGSKKSDS
-2171 SNSSVIFTFGSGSAE
+2171 SIAFTFTPASSVGGMPTIT
-2186 AGVPA
+2186 
-2191 ISYDAAVRAYY
+2191 YDAAAEAYY
-2202 LQPNQAIAFSYECS
+2202 LQPNQAIAFSYECYLN
-2216 IGTDLDNWENTVA
+2216 TDLAYWENTVA
-2229 MPLHDPLN
+2229 MPLYDPLN
-2237 AGVGVAQISQIHY
+2237 AGVGVARIPQVY
-2250 NYEMD
+2250 NNYDMVG
-2255 SKTGNDGSCTYW
+2255 KTGNDGFCTYW
-2267 TVEEGSALGY
+2267 TAEEGSALGY

-2358 EGEVV
+2358 EGKVV
-2363 ISGVNGSSQNKQTL
+2363 ISGETL
-2377 FEIEEVK
+2377 FEVKEVK
-2384 TGTDGLVE
+2384 TGADGLVE
-2392 SVTLSDRTVI
+2392 SVTLSDGTVI
-2402 SVEGENVSTKEYDI
+2402 SVEGEKVSTVEYDI
-2416 SLYYNEDEQLVMEL
+2416 FLYYNEDEQLVMEL
-2430 TLHLSAD
+2430 TLHSSAD

-2452 TKNYTKINTYTTYVN
+2452 TKNYTKTNTYTTYVN

-2734 TDETGEAVIAEK
+2734 TDETGEAVTAQK

-2776 KKTDFSIV
+2776 EQTDFSIV

-2808 PEKGWEETANPWV
+2808 PENGWTETNAPWV
-2821 WTDGGSYTVVE
+2821 WRNGESYTIVE

-2916 TLQTAATA
+2916 ALQVAATA

-2958 NGLVTW
+2958 NGLITW
-2964 DDLPGMTYCYMEL
+2964 DNLTGMSYCYVEL

-2986 EKDPVLVSFDVQGEY
+2986 EKEPVLVSFDVQGEY
-3001 LRSVTHTVTNKQIVY
+3001 LRNITHTVTNKEIVY

-3029 ALGLLLCAAVV
+3029 ALGLILCAAVV

>member
-1 MKKGKTNRRL
+1 MKKGMTRRRL

-22 SCVPQGALP
+22 SCVPQGAIP
-31 VLAAGNDTV
+31 VFAAGDDTA
-40 SQGQPETGETTTPTE
+40 SQGQPDTGETPTDPEVTTEPTEPEDTTAPTE
-55 PEVTTEPTEPEATT
+55 PEVTTEPTQ
-69 EPTVPEDTTA
+69 
-79 PTEPEATTEPTVPE
+79 PEATTEPTVPE

-109 PEDTTAPTEPE
+109 PGDITAPTEPE
-120 VTTEPTEPAQSQNS
+120 VTTDPTQPQKPAEPAQPQNP
-134 AAPLAGE
+134 AVPLAGE

-165 RYHVLTLEGTGAM
+165 RYHVLTLEGTGTM
-178 PDYTYSTYKKTPWYP
+178 PDYDYMSYETTPWYT
-193 YGDTLR
+193 YRVTLR

-215 YNTYQKLVNLQLPST
+215 SSAYQKLVNLQLPST
-230 LITIGNYAFYN
+230 LITIGRFAFDN

-249 DFSGCPALTTI
+249 DFSGC
-260 GSYAFSDCTGLTG
+260 
-273 SLDFSGCPELTTIGS
+273 
-288 TAFQAC
+288 Q
-294 TGITTLNLSCPK
+294 
-306 LTTIGSY
+306 
-313 AFSDC
+313 
-318 TGLTTLNLSCPALT
+318 
-332 TIGSS
+332 
-337 AFLDCTDLTGSLD
+337 
-350 FSGCPKLTTIGSSAF
+350 
-365 SDCTGLTGSLDL
+365 
-377 SGCPKLTT
+377 
-385 IGSSAFS
+385 
-392 DCTGLTTL
+392 
-400 NLSCPALTT
+400 
-409 IGDYAFDSCTGLTTL
+409 
-424 NLSCPKLT
+424 
-432 TIGDYAFYRCTG
+432 
-444 LTGSLDFSRCPALTS
+444 
-459 IGSSAFRNCSGLTTL
+459 
-474 NLSCPALTTI
+474 
-484 GSYAFFGCTGLTGS
+484 
-498 LDFSGCPELT
+498 
-508 TIGSTAFQACTGIT
+508 
-522 TLNLSCPA
+522 
-530 LTTIGGSA
+530 
-538 FYYCTGLTTLNLS
+538 
-551 SPKLTTIGDRAFS
+551 
-564 GCTGLT
+564 
-570 DSLDFSGCPALT
+570 
-582 TIRDRAFSNCTGIT
+582 
-596 TLNLS
+596 
-601 CPALTTIGVGAF
+601 ALTTIGVGAF

-629 TTIDSYAFSDCTGL
+629 TTIGSSAFEDCTGL
-643 TGSLDFSGCPALTT
+643 TGSLDFSGCPQLTT
-657 IGDRAFFGCT
+657 IGSDAFFKCT
-667 GLTTLNLSSPE
+667 GLTGSLDFSGCPQ
-678 LTTIGRSAFDY
+678 LTTIGSYAFWR
-689 CTGLTTL
+689 TGLTTL
-696 NLSCPKLTTIGD
+696 NLSCPELTTIGD
-708 SAFSRCTGLTGSLD
+708 QAFYECTGLTGTLDFSGCPQLTTIGRFAFYNCSGLTGSLD
-722 FSGCQALTTIGDKA
+722 FSGCQALTTIGVGA
-736 FFNCTGLT
+736 F
-744 GSLDFS
+744 S
-750 GCPALTT
+750 
-757 IGDSAFFGCTG
+757 
-768 LTGSLDFSGCP
+768 
-779 ELTTIDSAAFQACTG
+779 ECTG
-794 LTTLNLSCPK
+794 LTTLNLS
-804 LTTIGSAA
+804 G
-812 FRACTGITTLNLSC
+812 
-826 PKLTTIGIYAFSNC
+826 
-840 TGLTTLNLSCP
+840 P

-861 RNCTKLNTIT
+861 QNCTKLNTIT

-878 TQVYASAFTGTAVT
+878 TQVDASAFTGTAVT
-892 ALSLVLPDRA
+892 ALSLVLPDQA
-902 SADGVV
+902 SVDGVV

-965 TGAAPLNTLKGSA
+965 TGAAPLNTLEGPA
-978 WVDAQG
+978 WVDDQG
-984 VVYLLDEDS
+984 VVYLLNEDG

-999 YIPSDF
+999 YVPSDL

-1014 GEGERSYNLSSVSS
+1014 GDGERSYTLTSVSPHTLTRS
-1028 NALAR
+1028 
-1033 AYQLGEITFA
+1033 YQLEEITFA

-1159 GGQFDMGGF
+1159 GGQFDMDGF

-1183 TLRRYDGITGLYYVD
+1183 TLHRYDGITGLYYVD

-1225 VWAEAIPAQSS
+1225 VWAEAIPGQSS

-1290 QIKLTAGQRDKYASY
+1290 QIKLTAGQRDKYAAH

-1364 YVQKVT
+1364 SVQKVT

-1393 NPYLNLTL
+1393 NPYLNFTL

-1409 DEKGFNFNDSY
+1409 DEKEFHFNDSY
-1420 GISLQ
+1420 EISLQ
-1425 VGTKLVYTFDQS
+1425 VDTKLVYTFDQPAS
-1437 VSWMG
+1437 LAG
-1442 SAQWSSTPPKENL
+1442 STLWKSTPPKMDL
-1455 TYEKN
+1455 TYQKTSDY
-1460 RGDLYILYVGT
+1460 RYISYFGN

-1477 AANDTIFNHTL
+1477 AANDTISNHTL
-1488 TKISDPLPMDLFITP
+1488 TRISDPLPTDLFITP

-1550 DGKTQHLLTAEMTD
+1550 NGKTQHLLTAEMTD

-1673 SYEYISVGNNVAYF
+1673 TSDYIYPGNNVAYF
-1687 EDPASNTK
+1687 EDPASNVKT
-1695 SAAAR
+1695 AAAR

-1715 VQNGGIVDYSV
+1715 VQNGGIVDYSIQ
-1726 KVYRDSG
+1726 VYQYSG

-1747 GTVCLLAPVYKNQGR
+1747 GTQCLLAPVSENQGQ
-1762 PWAESTSIY
+1762 PWAVNAKIY
-1771 TASDGTQ
+1771 PASDGTQ

-1788 RESGRYT
+1788 REAGRYT
-1795 YDGVWM
+1795 YDGVWL
-1801 NGNYANSVT
+1801 NGYYADSVT
-1810 VVALDKLT
+1810 VIDLNRLEDA
-1818 EEEKAKYNHSD
+1818 ERAKYNHSE
-1829 DYSSLGNALAD
+1829 DYTDMGSALAS

-1848 WYLASTTDSYNTL
+1848 WYLTSATSSSRTL
-1861 TYSVLVDVAYSLR
+1861 KYSVLADVAYSTQ
-1874 ENSLSG
+1874 ENPLSG
-1880 SVCNIAY
+1880 TLCNIAY
-1887 LNDRDNHRLFD
+1887 LNDRDDHRLFD
-1898 STGIIPIYTI
+1898 PTGTIPIHTI
-1908 TGNKELLDESG
+1908 GGDKELLDESG
-1919 QVLGNNSTISAG
+1919 QVLSDGSIISDG
-1931 ETVHYRLTVNNLI
+1931 ETVHYRLTVNNLT
-1944 SRNMTIDTQD
+1944 SRDMTIRAEDA
-1954 IADVLPRTYD
+1954 ADVLPRTYG

-1969 EDNVKLRYGLKS
+1969 EANVKLHYALKS
-1981 GGAVQYFSWEIS
+1981 GGTTESFPWEIQPS
-1993 HNQQDG
+1993 NAQDG
-1999 TVIHWPEG
+1999 TYVIRWPQG

-2012 NDTLYI
+2012 NDSLYI
-2018 YVDITFPSDTSG
+2018 YVDLTFPADASG
-2030 EDSLWKSYCDQVG
+2030 ESSPWKSYCEQVG
-2043 SDTLVNSFRL
+2043 SDTLVNTFRL

-2071 IQKGVAS
+2071 IQKGVRLS
-2078 SQYYYGPSK
+2078 EYFLYSRK
-2087 VGEKMDLRY
+2087 VGENNDLRY
-2096 YSEPGSGNRAYMKET
+2096 YSQQGSDGAARMQET
-2111 FYIVLY
+2111 FYILLY

-2138 TDASHV
+2138 SSVDNV
-2144 ELITDK
+2144 KLIR
-2150 TYLSDLP
+2150 YSSNFSGLP
-2157 QGLTLVQASITYQS
+2157 QDLVLVQASIGSKKSDS
-2171 SNSSVIFTFGSGSAE
+2171 SIAFTFTPASSVGGMPTIT
-2186 AGVPA
+2186 
-2191 ISYDAAVRAYY
+2191 YDAAAEAYY
-2202 LQPNQAIAFSYECS
+2202 LQPNQAIAFSYECYLN
-2216 IGTDLDNWENTVA
+2216 TDLAYWENTVA
-2229 MPLHDPLN
+2229 MPLYDPLN
-2237 AGVGVAQISQIHY
+2237 AGVGVARIPQVY
-2250 NYEMD
+2250 NNYDMVG
-2255 SKTGNDGSCTYW
+2255 KTGNDGFCTYW
-2267 TVEEGSALGY
+2267 TAEEGSALGY

-2358 EGEVV
+2358 EGKVV
-2363 ISGVNGSSQNKQTL
+2363 ISGETL
-2377 FEIEEVK
+2377 FEVKEVK
-2384 TGTDGLVE
+2384 TGADGLVE
-2392 SVTLSDRTVI
+2392 SVTLSDGTVI
-2402 SVEGENVSTKEYDI
+2402 SVEGEKVSTVEYDI
-2416 SLYYNEDEQLVMEL
+2416 FLYYNEDEQLVMEL
-2430 TLHLSAD
+2430 TLHSSAD

-2452 TKNYTKINTYTTYVN
+2452 TKNYTKTNTYTTYVN

-2734 TDETGEAVIAEK
+2734 TDETGEAVTAQK

-2776 KKTDFSIV
+2776 EQTDFSIV

-2808 PEKGWEETANPWV
+2808 PENGWTETNAPWV
-2821 WTDGGSYTVVE
+2821 WRNGESYTIVE
-2832 LGDQLTVGLGS
+2832 LGGQLTVGLGS

-2916 TLQTAATA
+2916 ALQVAATA

-2958 NGLVTW
+2958 NGLITW
-2964 DDLPGMTYCYMEL
+2964 DNLTGMSYCYVEL
-2977 WAPEGYYIT
+2977 WAPEGYFIT
-2986 EKDPVLVSFDVQGEY
+2986 QKEPVEVSFQEGDAY